1 MGKRISIQIRMPV
14 ELHARLRDAAAER
27 DVSANYLAN
36 TAVASFL
43 AKLSPPDEIEWTRKE
58 EPRSDSS

>member
-1 MGKRISIQIRMPV
+1 MGKRISVPVRMPV

-36 TAVASFL
+36 KAVASFL
-43 AKLSPPDEIEWTRKE
+43 ARLIPPDEIEWTRR
-58 EPRSDSS
+58 PADD